1 MKTLA
6 YYVSNTGFG
15 HITRSLAIIE
25 HILEASDYS
34 IYLACG
40 KDQIEYSKVFL
51 SNYSGRVTYDVV
63 TTEVGT
69 EIKPYTFEFDQAKT
83 ILAIDDFLQTFN
95 QTVDEEVKRLE
106 SMNVVEVITDIS
118 ILGIH
123 VAKKLGVRVVGV
135 SNYTFYQRYKKMGID
150 QELTQ
155 PFLDAYN
162 QLDVFY
168 ELAYA
173 DDMSEITCP
182 KEKVG
187 LAVRRVNRGSSND
200 FKTKFWPS
208 CFLSIGQIAN
218 LGRINIDFQAGH
230 VYATGNVEIDGNSH
244 VVKLPRRIGHS
255 QDYVAA
261 SSLAIIKPGWSAVA
275 ECLTSGVPF
284 AVVDANAIEDGEITE
299 KLIQEG
305 RCFKVEPSEL
315 RNLDI
320 KALNIKMHSLVHDP
334 VPNDAKNIAQKII
347 GQGA

>member
-1 MKTLA
+1 MTFCRPL
-6 YYVSNTGFG
+6 
-15 HITRSLAIIE
+15 
-25 HILEASDYS
+25 
-34 IYLACG
+34 
-40 KDQIEYSKVFL
+40 
-51 SNYSGRVTYDVV
+51 
-63 TTEVGT
+63 
-69 EIKPYTFEFDQAKT
+69 IK
-83 ILAIDDFLQTFN
+83 
-95 QTVDEEVKRLE
+95 TVDEEVKRLE

-230 VYATGNVEIDGNSH
+230 VYATGNVEIDGNSMWSSYLDEL
-244 VVKLPRRIGHS
+244 VIAKTMLRQVPLQLLSRAGRR
-255 QDYVAA
+255 
-261 SSLAIIKPGWSAVA
+261 LLSA
-275 ECLTSGVPF
+275 LH
-284 AVVDANAIEDGEITE
+284 
-299 KLIQEG
+299 QEFHLLLLM
-305 RCFKVEPSEL
+305 RMQS
-315 RNLDI
+315 
-320 KALNIKMHSLVHDP
+320 KMARL
-334 VPNDAKNIAQKII
+334 QKS
-347 GQGA
+347 